1 MAPGDVRRSGEAAR
15 GAGLDAVRLSGKPAV
30 VGGRGLLRRDAG
42 AGAGRAPPEANGFAR
57 SMVSLFLIVFIG
69 GRALLN

>member
-1 MAPGDVRRSGEAAR
+1 M
-15 GAGLDAVRLSGKPAV
+15 RLSGKPAV

-69 GRALLN
+69 GRALLNSAAFGAARAQSTASAVAS